1 MGIDHKIK
9 RMKKIL
15 SFFLV
20 LTVVGIFGCEKEY
33 SVEDG
38 GTSNNPNIIGADCRI
53 TKIVFTDTSS
63 GAAKGSI
70 AAIIN
75 STDKVTD
82 ITKFDS
88 LTATIDYNSIPVFIG
103 DSLYINP
110 DEYYILDAVT
120 KRVKSF
126 HGLIDPSNPFSPKFD
141 ASFTY
146 DASGNLIGKI
156 YAAPLINFGIPYLA
170 IGYTYTGSNLTGMSE
185 IDLTTGNLNSDAS
198 ISYYPIIAPKNFM
211 YLFPDEDTYAP
222 YSQFLNFGNRP
233 ANAVQQLKLRYYN
246 PGNIVRDSAISNFSS
261 YTKSVDNYITSVIM
275 TGSNQ
280 ACIPALTGKLK
291 FSYKCK

>member
-1 MGIDHKIK
+1 
-9 RMKKIL
+9 MKKIL
-15 SFFLV
+15 SFIIV
-20 LTVVGIFGCEKEY
+20 VTVFGMVGCEKEY

-38 GTSNNPNIIGADCRI
+38 GNSNDPNIIGADCRI
-53 TKIVFTDTSS
+53 SKIVFTDSSS
-63 GAAKGSI
+63 GTAKGSI

-75 STDKVTD
+75 SSDKVTD
-82 ITKFDS
+82 VTKFDS
-88 LTATIDYNSIPVFIG
+88 LTATIDYNSVPVFMG

-110 DEYYILDAVT
+110 DEFYILDAVT

-126 HGLIDPSNPFSPKFD
+126 QGLIDPSNPFSPKFN
-141 ASFTY
+141 ASYSY
-146 DASGNLIGKI
+146 DAAGNLVGKM

-170 IGYTYTGSNLTGMSE
+170 VGYTYTAGNITGMSE
-185 IDLTTGNLNSDAS
+185 IDLTTGDLNSDAV
-198 ISYYPIIAPKNFM
+198 ISYYPSMAPKNFW

-233 ANAVQQLKLRYYN
+233 TNAVQQLKLRYYN
-246 PGNIVRDSAISNFSS
+246 PGNSVRDSAISNFRS
-261 YTKSVDNYITSVIM
+261 YTKSIDNYITSVVM